1 MRRGR
6 GRAGRF
12 GGGGAARAP
21 KRIRRRR
28 RALRPRD
35 GGAWE
40 FFRRGRGVGRLLVLL
55 GPRCRFVRVA
65 RVLTLGNALRI
76 GALEADRGRSFQ
88 HEVGDPHVDRGF
100 MSAMN
105 LANSLCSNAQFTEVK
120 VLMNELLPTARRVF
134 GDAHEITIGLRYLL
148 SRSVVDNPD
157 ATKQD
162 LRGAKGE
169 LEDLLRTT
177 RRVFG
182 TSHPRFEIVQ
192 DAIEKAN
199 ENIETRRA
207 NVRLSLGI

>member
-1 MRRGR
+1 MYARLG
-6 GRAGRF
+6 GSQPIDLLRA
-12 GGGGAARAP
+12 ASP
-21 KRIRRRR
+21 IYCEPD
-28 RALRPRD
+28 LVSRP
-35 GGAWE
+35 
-40 FFRRGRGVGRLLVLL
+40 L
-55 GPRCRFVRVA
+55 
-65 RVLTLGNALRI
+65 
-76 GALEADRGRSFQ
+76 
-88 HEVGDPHVDRGF
+88 
-100 MSAMN
+100 
-105 LANSLCSNAQFTEVK
+105 
-120 VLMNELLPTARRVF
+120 F

-207 NVRLSLGI
+207 NIRP

>member
-1 MRRGR
+1 MYIRCGTPSGSVRLEDDILASQGNLANTYEKLGRREDALSLR
-6 GRAGRF
+6 REVYA
-12 GGGGAARAP
+12 
-21 KRIRRRR
+21 RRR
-28 RALRPRD
+28 
-35 GGAWE
+35 
-40 FFRRGRGVGRLLVLL
+40 VLQ
-55 GPRCRFVRVA
+55 PEHPH
-65 RVLTLGNALRI
+65 TL
-76 GALEADRGRSFQ
+76 
-88 HEVGDPHVDRGF
+88 

-207 NVRLSLGI
+207 NIRLSTKV